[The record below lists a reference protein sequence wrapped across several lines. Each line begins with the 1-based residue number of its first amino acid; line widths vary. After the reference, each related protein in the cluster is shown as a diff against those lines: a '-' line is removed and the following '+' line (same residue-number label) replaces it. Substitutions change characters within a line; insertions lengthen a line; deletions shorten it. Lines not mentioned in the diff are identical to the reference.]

1 MKTQGMAS
9 DFFAALAR
17 KAVQAPGLQ
26 PRRAS
31 RFEEAPAANGP
42 ARWGADPA
50 AWAEPGEGDGLGVPT
65 RGPSP
70 QPWTSPR
77 ADAAPQ
83 PQGPVM
89 QAVSDAGSSA
99 RLAPATS
106 ERDLAPRAT
115 SDQASAAEASAQ
127 QPWNPVVALSRPQDN
142 GWADASRSP
151 AERRPARDRG
161 QESEAAPQPADSQRG
176 RSPAVTPLRPSRMAE
191 LDRLEPAATADDS
204 SAPRGPAQ
212 PSLASLKLQPLDAVQ
227 APREASLHTLPE
239 RRESAASAHSMRHE
253 APAPQI
259 EIHIGRIEVLPAGAP
274 APAAAPQPNPAQA
287 QAQARAPQS
296 LESYLAERRRS

>member
-42 ARWGADPA
+42 VRWGADPA
-50 AWAEPGEGDGLGVPT
+50 ALAEPGEGDGLGVPA

-70 QPWTSPR
+70 QPWTSTR

-83 PQGPVM
+83 PRSPVM
-89 QAVSDAGSSA
+89 QALSDAGSSS

-106 ERDLAPRAT
+106 ERDLAQRAT
-115 SDQASAAEASAQ
+115 SEQASAAEARAQ
-127 QPWNPVVALSRPQDN
+127 QPWHHVTALSRPQES

-161 QESEAAPQPADSQRG
+161 QESETASQSADSQLG
-176 RSPAVTPLRPSRMAE
+176 RSPAVTPSRPARMAE
-191 LDRLEPAATADDS
+191 LDRLEPAATADES
-204 SAPRGPAQ
+204 SAPRGPAL

-227 APREASLHTLPE
+227 APREASLHTLPD
-239 RRESAASAHSMRHE
+239 RRESAASAYSMRHE

-259 EIHIGRIEVLPAGAP
+259 EIHIGRIEVLPASAP
-274 APAAAPQPNPAQA
+274 APAANQQPNPAQA
-287 QAQARAPQS
+287 HARAPQS

>member
-1 MKTQGMAS
+1 MKPLGMAS

-17 KAVQAPGLQ
+17 KAMQAPGLQ

-31 RFEEAPAANGP
+31 RFEDAPAANGP

-50 AWAEPGEGDGLGVPT
+50 AWAESGEGDGLGLPA
-65 RGPSP
+65 RGPAP
-70 QPWTSPR
+70 QPWTSIR
-77 ADAAPQ
+77 ADAAPL

-89 QAVSDAGSSA
+89 QALSDAGSSA
-99 RLAPATS
+99 RPALAPS
-106 ERDLAPRAT
+106 KRDLARG
-115 SDQASAAEASAQ
+115 SASAQAPDLEARAQ
-127 QPWNPVVALSRPQDN
+127 QPWHHVTALSRPQDN

-151 AERRPARDRG
+151 AERRPAGDRG
-161 QESEAAPQPADSQRG
+161 QESEAAPQPADSQQG
-176 RSPAVTPLRPSRMAE
+176 RSPAVTPSPPSRMAE

-204 SAPRGPAQ
+204 SAPRGPAL

-227 APREASLHTLPE
+227 AQHEASLHTLSE

-253 APAPQI
+253 ALAPQI
-259 EIHIGRIEVLPAGAP
+259 EIHIGRIEVQPIGAP

-287 QAQARAPQS
+287 RARAPQS

>member
-17 KAVQAPGLQ
+17 KAVQAPGLLL
-26 PRRAS
+26 RRAS

-50 AWAEPGEGDGLGVPT
+50 GLAEPGEGEGLGVPA

-70 QPWTSPR
+70 QLWSGTR
-77 ADAAPQ
+77 ADAAPV

-89 QAVSDAGSSA
+89 QALSDAGSSA
-99 RLAPATS
+99 RPALAPS
-106 ERDLAPRAT
+106 ERNLAQR
-115 SDQASAAEASAQ
+115 SASAQAPDLEARVQ

-142 GWADASRSP
+142 GWADASRSLT
-151 AERRPARDRG
+151 ERRPARDRG

-176 RSPAVTPLRPSRMAE
+176 RSTAVTPSRPSRMAA

-204 SAPRGPAQ
+204 SASRGPVL

-227 APREASLHTLPE
+227 APREASLHTLPD
-239 RRESAASAHSMRHE
+239 RRESAASAHTTRHE

-259 EIHIGRIEVLPAGAP
+259 EIHIGRIEVLPAGGP
-274 APAAAPQPNPAQA
+274 ASAAAPQPNPSQA
-287 QAQARAPQS
+287 HARAPQS

>member
-31 RFEEAPAANGP
+31 RFEDAPAPNGP

-50 AWAEPGEGDGLGVPT
+50 ALAEPGEGDGLGVPT

-70 QPWTSPR
+70 QPWTSTR

-89 QAVSDAGSSA
+89 QALSDAGSSA
-99 RLAPATS
+99 RSAPATS
-106 ERDLAPRAT
+106 ERDPAPRAAT
-115 SDQASAAEASAQ
+115 AQSSPAEARVQ
-127 QPWNPVVALSRPQDN
+127 QPWHHVTAPSRPQES

-151 AERRPARDRG
+151 AERRPARDRR
-161 QESEAAPQPADSQRG
+161 QESETAPQPADSQRG
-176 RSPAVTPLRPSRMAE
+176 RTPAVTPSRPARRAE

-204 SAPRGPAQ
+204 SAARGPAL

-227 APREASLHTLPE
+227 APREATLHTLPE

-253 APAPQI
+253 SPAPQI

-287 QAQARAPQS
+287 QARAPQS